1 MFMYQKDGQLLLNF
15 QEGQI
20 PLQDVANND
29 VRIGKTS
36 EDAFVYVGEKNL
48 GGDTV
53 SKIEI
58 AHAPTKVD
66 YVAGETFDPTGV
78 RIKVTYTSGATETIY
93 KTNPGLTYSP
103 DVLSQSDTA
112 VTFTFGG
119 QSVNQEITVT
129 AAEQA
134 DNGEQ

>member
-36 EDAFVYVGEKNL
+36 GDAFVYVGEKNL

-66 YVAGETFDPTGV
+66 YVAGEEFDPTGV

-103 DVLSQSDTA
+103 DVLSLGDTA

-119 QSVNQEITVT
+119 QSVDQEITVT
-129 AAEQA
+129 EAEQT